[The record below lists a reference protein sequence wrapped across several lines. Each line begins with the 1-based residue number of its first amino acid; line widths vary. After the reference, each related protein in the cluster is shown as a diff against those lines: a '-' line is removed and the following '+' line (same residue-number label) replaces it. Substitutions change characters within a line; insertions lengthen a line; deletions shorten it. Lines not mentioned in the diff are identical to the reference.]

1 MKKENIASLK
11 KITADYLE
19 IDSGIVREESNYY
32 KDLDAD
38 SFDLANII
46 IEYEIYFKIDIPY
59 VYAKGMLEVRNVIEY
74 IDNNYKN
81 KF

>member
-1 MKKENIASLK
+1 MKNENIASLK
-11 KITADYLE
+11 KITADYLD
-19 IDSGIVREESNYY
+19 IDSNIIREESNYY

-46 IEYEIYFKIDIPY
+46 IEYEIYFNINIPY
-59 VYAKGMLEVRNVIEY
+59 LYAKDMLEIKDVIKY
-74 IDNNYKN
+74 IDKNYEN

>member
-1 MKKENIASLK
+1 MKNENINSLK
-11 KITADYLE
+11 KITADFLG
-19 IDSGIVREESNYY
+19 IDKNIIKEESNYY

-46 IEYEIYFKIDIPY
+46 IEYEMYFKIDIPY
-59 VYAKGMLEVRNVIEY
+59 LYAKDMLEIKDVIEY
-74 IDNNYKN
+74 IDKNYEN